1 MVTTDPF
8 SSPERLALADA
19 VRTFTQEQIAP
30 RVPDWEAAGEM
41 PLDLQKQAAALGLLG
56 IGFPE
61 EVGGSGGDTVD
72 MTIVIEEILGGGGTG
87 GVVAGM
93 MTHGIATPHI
103 VDEAQ
108 RRLSAGDTTGADQ
121 LLDRFVRPVL
131 AGEMVASLGV
141 TEPDGGSDVAN
152 LRTQAVR
159 EGDDVVINGAKTYI
173 TSATRAD
180 HVVVAA
186 RTGGPGA
193 AGVSLIAVPT
203 DTPGFAVTRKLDK
216 MGWRCSDTAE
226 LSMTDVRV
234 PAANVLGFEQ
244 GFASLARHFVT
255 ERLTLAVTGYATGQ
269 RCLDLAQAW
278 TQERATFGKPLASR
292 QVVRHMLAEMHR
304 QVDVARVYSR
314 SVAQRHALGEEV
326 ILPALMAKQTGVAAG
341 EYVADRAVQLFG
353 GAGYMTGTEVERHYR
368 DVRIL
373 GIGGGATEVM
383 TDLATRLLGI

>member
-61 EVGGSGGDTVD
+61 EVGGSGGDTID

-269 RCLDLAQAW
+269 RCLNLAQAW

>member
-1 MVTTDPF
+1 MVTSDPF

>member
-1 MVTTDPF
+1 MTTDPF
-8 SSPERLALADA
+8 RTPERAALAA
-19 VRTFTQEQIAP
+19 TVRAFTTDHIAP
-30 RVPDWEAAGEM
+30 HVDAWEANGEM
-41 PLDLQKQAAALGLLG
+41 PLSLQKEAASLGLLG
-56 IGFPE
+56 VGFPE

-72 MTIVIEEILGGGGTG
+72 MTIIIEEVLAGGGTG

-93 MTHGIATPHI
+93 LTHGIATPH
-103 VDEAQ
+103 VSDEVLRRRESGDEA
-108 RRLSAGDTTGADQ
+108 GATY
-121 LLDRFVRPVL
+121 LLERFVRPVL
-131 AGEMVASLGV
+131 AGEVVASLGV
-141 TEPDGGSDVAN
+141 TEPDGGSDVAR
-152 LRTQAVR
+152 LRTTAAR
-159 EGDDVVINGAKTYI
+159 DGDRVVLNGAKTYI

-186 RTGGPGA
+186 RTGGEGA
-193 AGVSLIAVPT
+193 EGISLIAVPT
-203 DTPGFAVTRKLDK
+203 DTPGFSITRKLDK

-226 LSMTDVRV
+226 ISFSDVSV

-255 ERLTLAVTGYATGQ
+255 ERLTLAVTGYATAQ
-269 RCLDLAQAW
+269 RCLDLSTAW
-278 TQERATFGKPLASR
+278 VRDRETFGRPLVTR

-304 QVDVARVYSR
+304 QTDIARVYCR
-314 SVAQRHALGEEV
+314 DVAARHADGQQVL
-326 ILPALMAKQTGVAAG
+326 LPALLAKTTGVAAG

-383 TDLATRLLGI
+383 TDLATRLMGL